1 MGQKTSAML
10 AMIREGLPPDTIV
23 RAISPE
29 ARAAMREFLGWTL
42 AVVVLDIRDVPYNE
56 RDEAFLQQEQAEY
69 ARQLARVVLA
79 LSSETKGL
87 GLA

>member
-42 AVVVLDIRDVPYNE
+42 AVVVLDIRDVPYDE
-56 RDEAFLQQEQAEY
+56 RDEAFQQEQAEY

>member
-56 RDEAFLQQEQAEY
+56 RDEAFQQEQAEY

>member
-10 AMIREGLPPDTIV
+10 AMIREGLPPETIV

-42 AVVVLDIRDVPYNE
+42 AVVVLDIRGVPYDE
-56 RDEAFLQQEQAEY
+56 RDEAFQQEQAEY

-79 LSSETKGL
+79 LSSDTKGL